1 MKINGRSG
9 RVMVIMDK
17 TESIFP
23 GEKMRN
29 KMLCCFITWVL
40 ILASMDAIAASNII
54 SRPVGFVRIAIS
66 TNEQKLVSLP
76 FKPFDSSLG
85 RVLAGQLTGSTDE
98 KLADVVLK
106 WDPFLLQ
113 YLKAFKADETG
124 DKEIDG
130 KWFSSFE
137 PLTESSLT
145 LQSGEG
151 FFVWNRQ
158 SMTQDVFLGGQVVLV
173 ATNELLFQPSLN
185 LAGYPYS
192 SAPGAGFHVS
202 GLIGSISSNMGEG
215 FWVNNT
221 NGIETVWLETRPY
234 ADVFPPE
241 CERPAITGIIISSGE
256 TATNLSIILSILCSG
271 EEGEKLDVFYK
282 DVKPHEVF
290 DPEKD
295 WLIAATDISVKGTI
309 EIDWEDS
316 GSSGRKPVSK
326 IFARYYLVGRAD
338 VDLDQDGI
346 PDARQKFVFNS
357 IKEKHPGSNGRTNVL
372 GNVVLTN
379 SSDRVIV
386 PRVVEHVVYVDC
398 EIGDDNYSG
407 SLATVSE
414 SNGPKKTIN
423 GGLAVVPSGGTLIIK
438 PGVYYENVS
447 FCGRKVSVHFAK
459 NTSVFKSRK

>member
-1 MKINGRSG
+1 
-9 RVMVIMDK
+9 
-17 TESIFP
+17 
-23 GEKMRN
+23 MRN
-29 KMLCCFITWVL
+29 KILCCFIAWVL
-40 ILASMDAIAASNII
+40 IFVSMDAIAASNII

-85 RVLAGQLTGSTDE
+85 RVLAGQLTGSADE

-113 YLKAFKADETG
+113 YLKAYKADGSADE
-124 DKEIDG
+124 KIDG

-145 LQSGEG
+145 LQPGEG

-221 NGIETVWLETRPY
+221 NGVETVWLETRPY
-234 ADVFPPE
+234 ADIFPAEGAVPS
-241 CERPAITGIIISSGE
+241 ITGIRVSACNS
-256 TATNLSIILSILCSG
+256 LSVSPVIILSILCSG

-295 WLIAATDISVKGTI
+295 WLIAATDIPVNGRTG
-309 EIDWEDS
+309 IDWEDS
-316 GSSGRKPVSK
+316 GNLNRKSVGK

-338 VDLDQDGI
+338 IDLDQDGI
-346 PDARQKFVFNS
+346 PDARERFVFNREGHEGDLQVTGFTGLAS
-357 IKEKHPGSNGRTNVL
+357 ATNSSLATGS
-372 GNVVLTN
+372 LTN
-379 SSDRVIV
+379 SLSFTNSTALKRPFALRCRII
-386 PRVVEHVVYVDC
+386 YVDRR
-398 EIGDDNYSG
+398 IGADHLSG
-407 SLATVSE
+407 KGSVVVSPD
-414 SNGPKKTIN
+414 GPKKTIN
-423 GGLAVVPSGGTLIIK
+423 GGLNAVEPGGIMIIQDGMYEENLRISGK
-438 PGVYYENVS
+438 DV
-447 FCGRKVSVHFAK
+447 KVKIQGKV
-459 NTSVFKSRK
+459 RL